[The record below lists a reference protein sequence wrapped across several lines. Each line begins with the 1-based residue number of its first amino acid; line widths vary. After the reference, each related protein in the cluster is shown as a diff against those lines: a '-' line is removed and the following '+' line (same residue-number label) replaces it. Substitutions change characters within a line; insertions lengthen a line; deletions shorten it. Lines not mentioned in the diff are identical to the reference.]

1 MANKT
6 TLTLNV
12 DQLQRLLDGL
22 EGAVEP
28 LALEVIDHG
37 KEPLADYEAHQALIN
52 RLQIA
57 LTKVQ

>member
-1 MANKT
+1 MTKTT

-37 KEPLADYEAHQALIN
+37 KEPFADYQAHRALIN
-52 RLQIA
+52 RLLTA
-57 LTKVQ
+57 LTRVQ